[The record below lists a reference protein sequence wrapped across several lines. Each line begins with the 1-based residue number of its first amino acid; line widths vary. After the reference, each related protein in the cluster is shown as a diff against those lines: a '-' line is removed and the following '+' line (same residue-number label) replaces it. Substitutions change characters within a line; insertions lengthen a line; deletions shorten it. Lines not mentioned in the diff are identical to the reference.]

1 VDCFDTALAIGLGPI
16 RFGEPVQQRE
26 VAISADI
33 SLARGLT
40 LQPMTD
46 ELARLLGPAV
56 ANIEPWSQINY
67 PASNLIAFLS
77 ADDPA
82 LSRYTVLIGSE
93 PAGVIAIRSPWLHGP
108 YLQLLAVLPPFQNQ
122 GFGTILLD
130 WFETRAN
137 PRNRWLWLCY
147 SSFNKRAGAF
157 YARHGF
163 EVVAALTELMSDGG
177 DDEILMRK
185 RVNRLK

>member
-1 VDCFDTALAIGLGPI
+1 
-16 RFGEPVQQRE
+16 
-26 VAISADI
+26 
-33 SLARGLT
+33 
-40 LQPMTD
+40 MTD
-46 ELARLLGPAV
+46 KFAHGLGPAV
-56 ANIEPWSQINY
+56 VNIEPWSQIKY
-67 PASNLIAFLS
+67 PASSLTAFLT

-82 LSRYTVLIGSE
+82 LSRHAVLIESE

-108 YLQLLAVLPPFQNQ
+108 YLQLLAILPPFQNQ
-122 GFGTILLD
+122 GYGAILLD
-130 WFETRAN
+130 WFENRAN
-137 PRNRWLWLCY
+137 PRNRWLWLCH

-185 RVNRLK
+185 RINRPK

>member
-1 VDCFDTALAIGLGPI
+1 LEPI
-16 RFGEPVQQRE
+16 RFGDLFGKGE

-40 LQPMTD
+40 LRPMTE
-46 ELARLLGPAV
+46 ELAGLLGPAV

-67 PASNLIAFLS
+67 PASNLAYFLT

-82 LSRYTVLIGSE
+82 LSRHAALIEGE

-122 GFGTILLD
+122 GFGGILLK
-130 WFETRAN
+130 WFETRAS
-137 PRNRWLWLCY
+137 PRNRWLWLCH

-157 YARHGF
+157 YSRRGF
-163 EVVAALTELMSDGG
+163 EVVTALTDLMSDGG

-185 RVNRLK
+185 RINRPR